1 MTRTG
6 TGRVLLVDAD
16 QQDSRVLRSA
26 LTAEGW
32 DTRSADTGHAATT
45 AATDFRPHIVVV
57 SLTLPDTDGL
67 HLMHRLR
74 VDRPD
79 LPVMFL
85 TRVDHV
91 ETRIRVLTAGGDDC
105 MTKPLFVPEF
115 LSRTRALLRRTRLA
129 ESRTP
134 ALTVGDLTLHEQT
147 RRVRRGDR
155 TITLTATEFDLLRY
169 LMTNA
174 GRVLPR
180 EQLLERVWQFHLDGT
195 SRMVELYIGRLRR
208 KIDADGRP
216 LIHTVRGV
224 GYIVEDRGA

>member
-6 TGRVLLVDAD
+6 AGRLLLVDAD
-16 QQDSRVLRSA
+16 QQDNQMLRSA
-26 LTAEGW
+26 LTLEGW
-32 DTRSADTGHAATT
+32 QTRGADSGHTATAT
-45 AATDFRPHIVVV
+45 AAEFRPHIVVV
-57 SLTLPDTDGL
+57 NLALPDTDGL
-67 HLMHRLR
+67 GLMHRLHD
-74 VDRPD
+74 DRPD

-85 TRVDHV
+85 TRADHV
-91 ETRIRVLTAGGDDC
+91 ETRIRVLTAGADDC

-115 LSRTRALLRRTRLA
+115 VSRVRALLRRTRLA
-129 ESRTP
+129 ENHTP

-147 RRVRRGDR
+147 RRVHRGGC
-155 TITLTATEFDLLRY
+155 TISLTTTEFDLLRY
-169 LMTNA
+169 LMANA

-208 KIDADGRP
+208 KIDIDGRP
-216 LIHTVRGV
+216 LIHTVRGI